1 MTNVMVGEV
10 TDRTYA
16 KARFLVLYSS
26 WGRGPHGRSRT
37 GALQSRCEEAP
48 LGALLM
54 EGTGE
59 MNKILKIGGIVILV
73 LALVVAGAMALRAIN
88 QPAAAEDTPQLTT
101 VNRGSIEETVSA
113 TGNVG
118 TERQV
123 ALPFGSSG
131 EITEVLVKEGQAVEA
146 GDMLARLDT
155 ASLEWQIAQAQASL
169 DTAQARLAQAQKPPS
184 EEELASAQA
193 ALDSAIANYESVQ
206 EGSSAEDLASA
217 QAALDSALAS
227 YQKVKA
233 GPTKEDLA
241 AAKAQVDS
249 AKAAVQQAQASYD
262 RIKNRPDAQMMPEAL
277 NLQNATITL
286 EQAQANYDAQANR
299 PTKSELASARAQVA
313 QATAQ
318 LAALQERPTAGEL
331 ASAAAQVAQA
341 EATLAQLQGR
351 PNPEDV
357 AVLEAQVE
365 ESTLALAR
373 TTSQLEDAVITAPFG
388 GTILAVQV
396 REGEWANPGA
406 PAIVL
411 ATDSLILEVN
421 VDEVDV
427 AALAEGQAAY
437 LRLSALKDAKVGG
450 TVSFVAPS
458 STNVGGA
465 VAYAVEISF
474 EPGEYPV
481 RLGMTADVDIVAGS
495 ATDALLVPN
504 RAIEVDREEGRYYV
518 TRQKALGATERL
530 EVRIGMRDQ
539 VNTQILE
546 GVEEGDKLVLPV
558 VPEQVE
564 DSGFGG
570 PGGGGGMFGDMRQ
583 GGN

>member
-1 MTNVMVGEV
+1 
-10 TDRTYA
+10 
-16 KARFLVLYSS
+16 
-26 WGRGPHGRSRT
+26 
-37 GALQSRCEEAP
+37 
-48 LGALLM
+48 M
-54 EGTGE
+54 EGTDD
-59 MNKILKIGGIVILV
+59 MNKVLKIGGIVILV
-73 LALVVAGAMALRAIN
+73 LVLVVAGAMALRAIN
-88 QPAAAEDTPQLTT
+88 QPASAEEGMTVTT
-101 VNRGSIEETVSA
+101 VTRGSIEETVSG

-118 TERQV
+118 AERQV

-146 GDMLARLDT
+146 GDLLARLDT
-155 ASLEWQIAQAQASL
+155 ASLEWQIARAQASL
-169 DTAQARLAQAQKPPS
+169 DTAQARLEQAQKPPS
-184 EEELASAQA
+184 EEDLASAQA
-193 ALDSAIANYESVQ
+193 ALDSAVANYEKVQ

-217 QAALDSALAS
+217 QAALDSAVANS
-227 YQKVKA
+227 QKVKA
-233 GPTKEDLA
+233 GPTKADLA

-262 RIKNRPDAQMMPEAL
+262 RIKNRPNASMLPESL
-277 NLQNATITL
+277 NLQNATISL

-299 PTKSELASARAQVA
+299 PTKSDLASARAQVA
-313 QATAQ
+313 QSTAQ
-318 LAALQERPTAGEL
+318 LAALQERPTGSEL

-341 EATLAQLQGR
+341 EASLAQLQAR

-365 ESTLALAR
+365 ESTIGLAQ
-373 TTSQLEDAVITAPFG
+373 TTSQLEDAMITAPFG

-406 PAIVL
+406 PAIIL

-427 AALAEGQAAY
+427 AGLAEEQVAH
-437 LRLSALKDAKVGG
+437 LSFSALKDSGVGG

-474 EPGEYPV
+474 DPGEYPV
-481 RLGMTADVDIVAGS
+481 RLGMTADVDIVVDS
-495 ATDALLVPN
+495 AADALLVPN
-504 RAIEVDREEGRYYV
+504 RAIEADREAGRYYV

-530 EVRIGMRDQ
+530 EVRIGLRDQ
-539 VNTQILE
+539 VSTQILE
-546 GVEEGDKLVLPV
+546 GVEEGDKLVLPE
-558 VPEQVE
+558 VPGQGT
-564 DSGFGG
+564 DNGFPG
-570 PGGGGGMFGDMRQ
+570 PGGGGGMFGGMRQ
-583 GGN
+583 